1 MPRKLSSCAA
11 WLADMPDSS
20 YMTGASSRARHNAS
34 SRLSRLCSLAPPS
47 LTPRTSLAIRSA
59 SFVRAEISARS
70 VERAS

>member
-20 YMTGASSRARHNAS
+20 YMTGASSRARRNAS
-34 SRLSRLCSLAPPS
+34 SRLSWLCSPS